1 MRELIDKAIFDLF
14 EGLFLN
20 IQDLAGEFLADAQ
33 ALAAISM
40 LLYFAVE
47 AYKMMVGDEQLRYM
61 ALFRPFVLSMVIVLW
76 GGFVDVLNFPLTVV
90 NDSARA
96 MYEGQIDQV
105 EDLHRERLGLVD
117 SVAKKLS
124 DSSAEFEQIQSETQD
139 SDWMETMGIDL
150 EPMFNKMKG
159 YYLMLMA
166 KINFTMLRV
175 VEYVVILIFQV
186 CTYIV
191 FFLQIIF
198 AGILVILGPFAFAMS
213 VLPGFR
219 DSYLTWIGRYIS
231 VGLYSTI
238 AYIVMSISF
247 VLIKY
252 GLMKE
257 IDILKAVMANEDMFI
272 AYVSYPSGNISFY
285 IVSLIIGAL
294 AMLTIPAISTWI
306 INTGGVGQALGSMAE
321 GAGKAVRRMSR

>member
-14 EGLFLN
+14 KGLFLN
-20 IQDLAGEFLADAQ
+20 IHDLAGEFLADAQ
-33 ALAAISM
+33 ALAAIAM

-61 ALFRPFVLSMVIVLW
+61 ALFRPFALALVIVSW
-76 GGFVDVLNFPLTVV
+76 GGFVDVLNFPLSVV
-90 NDSARA
+90 NDNART

-105 EDLHRERLGLVD
+105 EDLHRERLGLID
-117 SVAKKLS
+117 SVARKLS
-124 DSSAEFEQIQSETQD
+124 DSSAEFQQVQAETQD
-139 SDWMETMGIDL
+139 KDWMETMGIDL

-213 VLPGFR
+213 VFPGFR

-257 IDILKAVMANEDMFI
+257 IDILKAVMTNEDMFI

-306 INTGGVGQALGSMAE
+306 INTSGAGQALGAMAE
-321 GAGKAVRRMSR
+321 GAGRAMRRISR